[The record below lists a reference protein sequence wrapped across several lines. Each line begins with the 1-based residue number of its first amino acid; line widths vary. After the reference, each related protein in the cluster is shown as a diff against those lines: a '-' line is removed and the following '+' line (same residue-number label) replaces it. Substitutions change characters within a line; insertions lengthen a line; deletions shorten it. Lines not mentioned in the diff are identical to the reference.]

1 MRPIMRFPHTP
12 VLVKEVLSLLIT
24 DKEGIYIDGT
34 AGTGGHSEAIAAL
47 LGKRGR
53 LLCLDRDPE
62 AVVIAKERLSSY
74 RVDVIKANYALA
86 EIVLEQLKIKEVTG
100 ILLDLG
106 MSSLQLDLSGRGFSF
121 LKEEALDMRMDPGDG
136 ETAADVVNSLSQGEL
151 ARIFRVYGEEK
162 KAGLIAKAIVGARQ
176 KTHIKTSLE
185 LADII
190 SSVLPPHPRRKT
202 IHPAT
207 RAFQALR
214 IAVNR
219 ELALLEEF
227 LTKAPALIKSGGRL
241 AVISYHSLEDRMIKK
256 TMALW
261 ERPCSCPPDL
271 PACVCGLTPV
281 FLRVNRRAIRP
292 SQAEIS
298 ENIRSRSAILRVA
311 ERV

>member
-1 MRPIMRFPHTP
+1 MRFPHTP

-24 DKEGIYIDGT
+24 DKEGIYLDGT
-34 AGTGGHSEAIAAL
+34 AGTGGHSEAIAAS
-47 LGKRGR
+47 LGENGR

-62 AVVIAKERLSSY
+62 AVAIVKERLSSY
-74 RVDVIKANYALA
+74 RVDVIKANYARTDL
-86 EIVLEQLKIKEVTG
+86 VLEELKIKEVAG

-121 LKEEALDMRMDPGDG
+121 LKEEELDMRMDPGDG
-136 ETAADVVNSLSQGEL
+136 ETAADLVNSLSQGEL
-151 ARIFRVYGEEK
+151 ARIFKVYGEEK
-162 KAGLIAKAIVGARQ
+162 KAGLIARTIVGARQ
-176 KTHIKTSLE
+176 KNPIKTSLQ

-190 SSVLPPHPRRKT
+190 RSVLPSRPRGKT

-207 RAFQALR
+207 RTFQAIR

-219 ELALLEEF
+219 ELAFLEEF
-227 LTKAPALIKSGGRL
+227 LAKAPALIRSGGRL
-241 AVISYHSLEDRMIKK
+241 AVISYHSLEDRIVKK

-261 ERPCSCPPDL
+261 ERPCCCPPDL
-271 PACVCGLTPV
+271 PACVCGRTPV
-281 FLRVNRRAIRP
+281 FLRVNRRGIRP
-292 SQAEIS
+292 SQNEIS

>member
-1 MRPIMRFPHTP
+1 MRFPHTP
-12 VLVKEVLSLLIT
+12 VLAREVLSLLIT

-34 AGTGGHSEAIAAL
+34 AGTGGHSEAIAAS
-47 LGKRGR
+47 LGKKGR
-53 LLCLDRDPE
+53 LLSLDRDPQ
-62 AVVIAKERLSSY
+62 AVAITKERLSSY

-86 EIVLEQLKIKEVTG
+86 ELVLEQFKIKEVSG

-106 MSSLQLDLSGRGFSF
+106 MSSLQLDLSERGFSF

-136 ETAADVVNSLSQGEL
+136 ETAADLVNSLSQGEL
-151 ARIFRVYGEEK
+151 AQIFRVYGEEK
-162 KAGLIAKAIVGARQ
+162 KAGLIAKAIIGARQ
-176 KTHIKTSLE
+176 KSPIKTSLE

-190 SSVLPPHPRRKT
+190 SSVLPPHPRRKPM
-202 IHPAT
+202 HPAT

-241 AVISYHSLEDRMIKK
+241 AVISYHSLEDRMIKRK
-256 TMALW
+256 MALW

-271 PACVCGLTPV
+271 PACVCGLTPA